1 MLLVDPADFDATV
14 RTHLANERTFLAW
27 LRTGIT
33 FAALGLA
40 AGQILD
46 STSIYGVEMR
56 ALLASG
62 LMLLGFLLVLIGRMR
77 YRTTAIGVR
86 DGSFRPHR
94 RGLDVVVL
102 FMLVCVVLGTI
113 YVWHAS

>member
-1 MLLVDPADFDATV
+1 MDAADLDATV

-33 FAALGLA
+33 FVALGLA
-40 AGQILD
+40 AGQVLD
-46 STSIYGVEMR
+46 PQSIAGVELR

-62 LMLLGFLLVLIGRMR
+62 LMFLGALLVVIGRYR
-77 YRTTAIGVR
+77 YRQTAIGLAA
-86 DGSFRPHR
+86 GEFRPHR

-102 FMLVCVVLGTI
+102 LMLAFVVLATVF
-113 YVWHAS
+113 VWRVG